1 MHFGLTT
8 QLKCNKLT
16 SLNSKGAIVIH
27 TVEGT
32 SAQFDIINQK
42 QLLNLKIILI
52 IFKKYSDL
60 KKKINQKPQ
69 IFFSLE
75 KHEWKLYQT

>member
-60 KKKINQKPQ
+60 KKKLTKNLK
-69 IFFSLE
+69 FFFP
-75 KHEWKLYQT
+75 